1 MSSPRLTAQF
11 GQYYASV
18 PSTGSSPFSSSP
30 SSGSPAF
37 GGSPLLSGSPSHT
50 RRISIRPP
58 TLSGLASAGPGAL
71 LRLRGRWRRALA
83 TVVLVVLTS
92 GLVFFLADS
101 SSLGEGRG
109 ATRFMPAGGFGRDF
123 MGRDDEGQASSSS
136 GTTPEGP
143 LELAPIEVKGDT
155 SRLCLLFPWR
165 DECDRVPGRPG
176 SKRGPFDGLRFSE
189 RFGHL
194 FYPAYRARPRP
205 GAKPQPPPDV
215 ENQPH
220 AIHYLIER
228 AKNEWGA
235 KVARQSRTLE
245 QVVDEYERRYK
256 RRPPH
261 GFDKWFE
268 FAQKHKFVMVDE
280 FDAMMDRVELYL
292 AVRPSNMV
300 ARHQKIQF
308 DNDFW
313 ITDKTYTIEVKKHG
327 RHLEA
332 HGPMKDANERP
343 DQMIK
348 LIKGI
353 AKYLPDMNVTFTGHD
368 VPWGTM
374 SGESRE
380 VHRKAARDGVLLTDE
395 EADDYRDDWKWD
407 GWARICAPD
416 APLRDTPSYDD
427 RMTRGDIYE
436 PPKTRSFIKDHV
448 AAMDLCTHPEN
459 QLIHGFTAW
468 PGPRPGLIYP
478 LFVATMT
485 SLHTDLLVP
494 PVDQYDYAL
503 GVDPAWEDKKHN
515 KLVWRGSTTG
525 ANLNIEHF
533 RKWSQRPRLCRLP
546 FAKGKV
552 TVPYAPADTSDE
564 LGPVKEFTS
573 RNKAL
578 ALRYFDFEFLDRPRQ
593 CDDPAVCDA
602 FEKEFNWSD
611 WMGPDEQNEY
621 KYMLDV
627 DGNGWSGRF
636 HRLMSTNSLVLKSTI
651 FPEWYQDMIQPWVHY
666 VPVQTDYSDLYPI
679 MAFFL
684 GDEHGQGGH
693 DALAKEIAMAG
704 KKWAETHWRWVDM
717 EVYMYRLLLEY
728 HRIMAR
734 DDKDPTSMDM

>member
-92 GLVFFLADS
+92 GLVFFLADT

-235 KVARQSRTLE
+235 KMARQSRTLE
-245 QVVDEYERRYK
+245 QAVDEYERRYK

-313 ITDKTYTIEVKKHG
+313 ITV
-327 RHLEA
+327 
-332 HGPMKDANERP
+332 RP
-343 DQMIK
+343 
-348 LIKGI
+348 
-353 AKYLPDMNVTFTGHD
+353 
-368 VPWGTM
+368 
-374 SGESRE
+374 
-380 VHRKAARDGVLLTDE
+380 
-395 EADDYRDDWKWD
+395 
-407 GWARICAPD
+407 
-416 APLRDTPSYDD
+416 
-427 RMTRGDIYE
+427 
-436 PPKTRSFIKDHV
+436 
-448 AAMDLCTHPEN
+448 
-459 QLIHGFTAW
+459 
-468 PGPRPGLIYP
+468 
-478 LFVATMT
+478 
-485 SLHTDLLVP
+485 
-494 PVDQYDYAL
+494 
-503 GVDPAWEDKKHN
+503 
-515 KLVWRGSTTG
+515 
-525 ANLNIEHF
+525 
-533 RKWSQRPRLCRLP
+533 
-546 FAKGKV
+546 
-552 TVPYAPADTSDE
+552 
-564 LGPVKEFTS
+564 
-573 RNKAL
+573 
-578 ALRYFDFEFLDRPRQ
+578 
-593 CDDPAVCDA
+593 
-602 FEKEFNWSD
+602 
-611 WMGPDEQNEY
+611 
-621 KYMLDV
+621 
-627 DGNGWSGRF
+627 
-636 HRLMSTNSLVLKSTI
+636 
-651 FPEWYQDMIQPWVHY
+651 
-666 VPVQTDYSDLYPI
+666 
-679 MAFFL
+679 
-684 GDEHGQGGH
+684 
-693 DALAKEIAMAG
+693 
-704 KKWAETHWRWVDM
+704 
-717 EVYMYRLLLEY
+717 LLLSSLDLQAPQ
-728 HRIMAR
+728 R
-734 DDKDPTSMDM
+734 